1 MKIILFKKRLC
12 LLAAT
17 ILLYTIIFGTIVST
31 AAEGQQI
38 AEPMEAICPFV
49 VNTKYEDLPPVVVD
63 HVKKLILDTIGITIA
78 GSSQEAIPQIV
89 DLVKSWGGAKQS
101 TILLYGG
108 KVPAPNAA
116 FAIGPMT
123 RALDMG
129 DTHPQAA
136 HVSEYIFPA
145 MIPAVEMK
153 GKVNGKEFITA
164 YALAQELG
172 CRLGN
177 ATQSMG
183 KGSRLNGRHPHFGT
197 LEATA
202 AVAKLL
208 GLNLATTQNALGI
221 AYHLTTAIDMQMYVE
236 ANLMIRGHHAFIAQ
250 DAINAVLLAQRG
262 VTGAQKVFSGKYGM
276 FAVHFPWEPK
286 PNLLT
291 IGLNKDWEMLHNAI
305 KLYASCR
312 YTHGPIDAV
321 ISFVKDKKLRLSDIT
336 EISIEVDPGGYV
348 TVCEPRDKRMDPKT
362 VMEAQ
367 FSLPYVVATAL
378 VKGKVYVDDYT
389 QEELKNKAV
398 RTLMPLVKCS
408 PNDSLAPFE
417 TVTTITLRDGVVHKK
432 RLNIEEVK
440 GAFLNQLSWDE
451 VVHKFNMSL
460 PMSAFKIPEASIKQ
474 LIEKCKNLEN
484 VNNMDEIIKLLT
496 P

>member
-1 MKIILFKKRLC
+1 MD
-12 LLAAT
+12 
-17 ILLYTIIFGTIVST
+17 
-31 AAEGQQI
+31 
-38 AEPMEAICPFV
+38 AISFFL

-63 HVKKLILDTIGITIA
+63 HVKKLFLDTIGITIA

-89 DLVKSWGGAKQS
+89 DLVKSWGGTKQS

-145 MIPAVEMK
+145 MLPAAEIR
-153 GKVNGKEFITA
+153 GKVSGKEFITA
-164 YALAQELG
+164 YALAQEVG

-177 ATQSMG
+177 ATQAWDG
-183 KGSRLNGRHPHFGT
+183 IRLGRHPHFGT
-197 LEATA
+197 LEASI

-208 GLNLATTQNALGI
+208 GLNVSTTRNALGI
-221 AYHLTTAIDMQMYVE
+221 AYHLTTAIDMQMYAE

-262 VTGAQKVFSGKYGM
+262 VTGAQKIFSGKYGM

-286 PNLLT
+286 PDLLT

-312 YTHGPIDAV
+312 YTHSAIDAV
-321 ISFVKDKKLRLSDIT
+321 MSLVKDKKLRLSDIT
-336 EISIEVDPGGYV
+336 EISIEVDPGAYA
-348 TVCEPRDKRMDPKT
+348 TVCEPRDNRMDPKT
-362 VMEAQ
+362 MMAGQ
-367 FSLPYVVATAL
+367 FSMPYVVATAL

-408 PNDSLAPFE
+408 PNNSLAICE
-417 TVTTITLRDGVVHKK
+417 SVTQITLKDGVVHKK
-432 RLNIEEVK
+432 RLNIEELK
-440 GAFLNQLSWDE
+440 GAFLNPLSWDE

-460 PMSAFKIPEASIKQ
+460 PMSAFKIPEANIKQ
-474 LIEKCKNLEN
+474 LIDKCKNLEN
-484 VNNMDEIIKLLT
+484 VDNMNEIIQLLT